1 MVQRCSS
8 ALNGELQNRPKL
20 LYLKAHLF
28 VHVNYGALKFTRRLS
43 GDFSATELPLCR
55 LRIYEYAGSFSF
67 RCCLSLERTLALLAR
82 ERTYCHTEYSPAD
95 LRFTDHTNRSG
106 DHCVLSAVCAQNVA
120 AVAPSSAL
128 SQI

>member
-8 ALNGELQNRPKL
+8 ALNGEPQNRPKL

-28 VHVNYGALKFTRRLS
+28 VHVNYGALKFTRRLP

-55 LRIYEYAGSFSF
+55 LRICEYAGSFSF

-82 ERTYCHTEYSPAD
+82 DRADGQTEYLPAD
-95 LRFTDHTNRSG
+95 LRLSVHTKRSRG
-106 DHCVLSAVCAQNVA
+106 TFVFAVLC
-120 AVAPSSAL
+120 
-128 SQI
+128 

>member
-8 ALNGELQNRPKL
+8 ALNGEPQNRPKL

-28 VHVNYGALKFTRRLS
+28 VQLNYGALKFTRRLS

-67 RCCLSLERTLALLAR
+67 RCCLSLERALALLAR
-82 ERTYCHTEYSPAD
+82 DRADGQTEESPAV
-95 LRFTDHTNRSG
+95 LRFTDDTHRSG
-106 DHCVLSAVCAQNVA
+106 GHCGLSPVCA
-120 AVAPSSAL
+120 P
-128 SQI
+128 